1 MATQQSCNSA
11 RCSATIAECCARV
24 RPLNPAS
31 VKYVPR
37 RFSQH
42 RNSSALQN
50 RRAKRRRCHSRHSRH
65 SHHNHPARNAGAA
78 NASKADARIAAKSE
92 LNAVSVADVES
103 KRPREARQMTERYHA
118 E

>member
-1 MATQQSCNSA
+1 MARQQSCNSA

-50 RRAKRRRCHSRHSRH
+50 RRAKRRRCHSRNR
-65 SHHNHPARNAGAA
+65 HHNHPARNAGAA
-78 NASKADARIAAKSE
+78 NGNKADARIAAKSE

>member
-11 RCSATIAECCARV
+11 RCSATIAECRARV

-50 RRAKRRRCHSRHSRH
+50 RRAKRRRCHSRNR
-65 SHHNHPARNAGAA
+65 HHNHPARNAGAA